1 MTDENSSNKK
11 HRISKLKV
19 YSVALGIFLL
29 INLAV
34 ETGITLL
41 ENSTHKW
48 LYPIFPFTRI
58 GILIII
64 ILGANLY
71 IRRREDKPKSKL
83 WWRIS
88 KPILLIVVFFGLTI
102 GAWLSV
108 SQADADRA
116 AAEAEKARQKINNLQ
131 VPTKSEINSIY
142 GTN

>member
-1 MTDENSSNKK
+1 MTDENSSNIK

-29 INLAV
+29 INLV
-34 ETGITLL
+34 IETGITLL
-41 ENSTHKW
+41 ENSTHRW
-48 LYPIFPFTRI
+48 LYPIFPFTRL
-58 GILIII
+58 GLLIIV
-64 ILGANLY
+64 ILVANSY

-116 AAEAEKARQKINNLQ
+116 AAEAEKARQKIQNLQ
-131 VPTKSEINSIY
+131 VPTKSELN
-142 GTN
+142 TNYEAN